1 MPLNRVDYEPKRKR
15 YRNSIGTKNILR
27 QIENVRDEIEWR
39 VAQKKKQN
47 NRSNRYLEYLD

>member
-1 MPLNRVDYEPKRKR
+1 MPLNREYHEPERKR
-15 YRNSIGTKNILR
+15 YRNSMGAKSILR

-39 VAQKKKQN
+39 VAQKKKQK